1 VSVCRPNYASRSTPS
16 STTSFPSSSVEI
28 ESIENIIGDNEEDIS
43 VSSKSSSAPFSFPP
57 PPPYPKSTASTSRD
71 EEKFSANIFKFSE
84 SMKNSLHTKRITGMK
99 ILKGEKARLVV
110 CGMDKKLVCV
120 DVESGKV
127 KYTTVL
133 DGIPLCMSVDDSDG
147 YIVLGLLDGRVQ
159 FFSSKSG
166 TKIMEFIAHKK
177 KVRII
182 YQDFISFI
190 IIFFCCFF
198 L

>member
-1 VSVCRPNYASRSTPS
+1 MCRPNYASRSTTS

-43 VSSKSSSAPFSFPP
+43 VSSKSSSAPFFFPS
-57 PPPYPKSTASTSRD
+57 PPPYPKSTASSSRE

-84 SMKNSLHTKRITGMK
+84 STKNSLHTKRITGMK

-133 DGIPLCMSVDDSDG
+133 DGIPLCMSVDESDD

-177 KVRII
+177 KVRIN
-182 YQDFISFI
+182 YQVI
-190 IIFFCCFF
+190 ITCMIFFFSF
-198 L
+198 N